1 MTIDEVLRARVGER
15 LRISVY
21 PISSGYQASLSSD
34 DGKSWRVE
42 MADTPDTALKK
53 ALGILPGASG
63 QLWAPA
69 AAAPT
74 GSAFE

>member
-1 MTIDEVLRARVGER
+1 VTIDDVLRARAGER
-15 LRISVY
+15 LRLSVF
-21 PISSGYQASLSSD
+21 PASTGYQASLSSD

-63 QLWAPA
+63 QLWTPA
-69 AAAPT
+69 SAAPT
-74 GSAFE
+74 SGAFD

>member
-1 MTIDEVLRARVGER
+1 MTLEDVLRQRAGGR

-42 MADTPDTALKK
+42 MAANPEVALQKV
-53 ALGILPGASG
+53 LGMVPGASG
-63 QLWAPA
+63 QLWAPP
-69 AAAPT
+69 APA

>member
-1 MTIDEVLRARVGER
+1 MTIDEVLRARAGER

-53 ALGILPGASG
+53 ALGMLPGASG
-63 QLWAPA
+63 QLWAPIA
-69 AAAPT
+69 VAPT
-74 GSAFE
+74 IGAFE

>member
-1 MTIDEVLRARVGER
+1 MTIDDVLRARAGER
-15 LRISVY
+15 ISITLF
-21 PISSGYQASLSSD
+21 PTSTGYQVSLSTD
-34 DGKSWRVE
+34 NRKSWRVE

-74 GSAFE
+74 SGAFD